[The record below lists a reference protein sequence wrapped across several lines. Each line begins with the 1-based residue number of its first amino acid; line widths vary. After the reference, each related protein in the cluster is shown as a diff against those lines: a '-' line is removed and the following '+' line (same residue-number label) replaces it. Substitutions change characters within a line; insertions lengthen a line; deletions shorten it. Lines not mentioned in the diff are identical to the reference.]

1 MPIFKIAG
9 KKIEKIKPTQFSGSD
24 KEKQLQTLI
33 ESNLDTLFDMRFV
46 FSEFST
52 THGGRIDTLAIDT
65 DNRPVII
72 EYKAD
77 KSATILLQGLY
88 YMDWLVEN
96 KAEFEKVVRSQL
108 AKEIPINWSSGVR
121 LVLVARS
128 FEIWDKF
135 AVNRI
140 KEEVELYEYT
150 LYENQE
156 LKLDKTTLPK
166 DFRGHS
172 KTSITSISEYS
183 IEDHLQYIQL
193 ESVKTCVNELR
204 EKIHAISD
212 DIDERPTKDHI
223 KFKSTVNF
231 VHIFV
236 QKKQYWV
243 DVKLPRQEVEKTF
256 PDLDVRPHKDE
267 IFTHI
272 RCNENTDIDQLV
284 SLAQQA
290 YENTL

>member
-1 MPIFKIAG
+1 
-9 KKIEKIKPTQFSGSD
+9 
-24 KEKQLQTLI
+24 
-33 ESNLDTLFDMRFV
+33 
-46 FSEFST
+46 
-52 THGGRIDTLAIDT
+52 
-65 DNRPVII
+65 VII

-77 KSATILLQGLY
+77 KSATVLLQGLY

-108 AKEIPINWSSGVR
+108 SKEIPINWSSGVR
-121 LVLVARS
+121 LVLIARS

-140 KEEVELYEYT
+140 KEEFELYEYI

-166 DFRGHS
+166 DFRGQS

-183 IEDHLQYIQL
+183 IEDHLKKTQI
-193 ESVKTCVNELR
+193 ESIKSCINEFR
-204 EKIHAISD
+204 DKIKSISD

-223 KFKSTVNF
+223 KFKSTV
-231 VHIFV
+231 IFLAIYV
-236 QKKQYWV
+236 QKKQYWI
-243 DVKLPRQEVEKTF
+243 DVKLPRQEVKKAF

-267 IFTHI
+267 VFTHI
-272 RCNENTDIDQLV
+272 RCNENTDIDRLV

-290 YENTL
+290 YDNTL